1 MTRLTASDVVAGYG
15 AVEILHGVS
24 VEAGDGEVTC
34 IFGPNGCGKSTLLGA
49 IAGTVDVWSGAID
62 LDGEKLTGR
71 PAHAVLK
78 SGLALMPQGGGIFPQ
93 LSVRENLRVGGHTL
107 TDRHLLEE
115 RIGELVGEFPRLG
128 ERMSVMAGNLSGG
141 EQMMLAIARALIVK
155 PRFILFDE
163 PSAGLSPKLAAEAL
177 DRVAALAERGVGVLM
192 VEQNIREAL
201 RVADR
206 IYVLVGG
213 RNRFA
218 GRPEDIANGRQ
229 LMEIYLGA
237 AAEEDHRHDVNREG
251 EMK

>member
-1 MTRLTASDVVAGYG
+1 MTRLAASDVVAGYG

-49 IAGTVDVWSGAID
+49 IAGTVDVWSGEVD
-62 LDGEKLTGR
+62 LDGERLAGR
-71 PAHAVLK
+71 PAHAVLR
-78 SGLALMPQGGGIFPQ
+78 SGLALMPQGGGVFPQ

-107 TDRHLLEE
+107 TDRRVLEE
-115 RIGELVGEFPRLG
+115 RIDELVGEFPRLG

-141 EQMMLAIARALIVK
+141 ERMMLAIARALIVK

-163 PSAGLSPKLAAEAL
+163 PSAGLSPKLAGEAL
-177 DRVAALAERGVGVLM
+177 DRVAALAKRGVGVLM

-201 RVADR
+201 RVASR

-218 GRPEDIANGRQ
+218 GRPEDIASGRQ
-229 LMEIYLGA
+229 LMDIYLGGA
-237 AAEEDHRHDVNREG
+237 ADEERARE
-251 EMK
+251 ET